1 MLPKLELSLAFESLE
16 FIIWGHKINK
26 ICKLICQA
34 ICWNM
39 MNWICCSE
47 FGTSLFILWS
57 LPRVN
62 DLTETTATFTWLR
75 RSNGWHSTSI
85 YWCLSSQI
93 LPIILI
99 CLHHYGSEIGG
110 GCTRYLWILLGPT
123 EYTSV
128 IHNYSSSQGWL
139 FFVLSRG
146 MWYWTWLRSGF
157 KIPSLHCLEVSYRWE
172 VEKNHVEF
180 QPPERAEFVACIGIT
195 SCHWY
200 ISFHLRREQSW
211 SISNGRHVGLW
222 LLVTSNLVR
231 TCRSWFEM
239 ESLEMKKNSGDIL
252 KPVKTRPQYKHIRK
266 EIWQVFNLSPWPA
279 FWSCPPLMKISASS
293 WWATWNLKH
302 KRWQIQR
309 LQFGAMWA
317 WLRTPPKYFLYW
329 LPLKYITAA
338 RRQQHWSFW

>member
-34 ICWNM
+34 ICCNM

-93 LPIILI
+93 LPIILL
-99 CLHHYGSEIGG
+99 CLHHYGSELGG
-110 GCTRYLWILLGPT
+110 GSTRYLCILLGPT

-157 KIPSLHCLEVSYRWE
+157 KIPSLHCWKFHIVGRLRRIMLSFSRLESWVRCLHWYYILPLVSLISSE
-172 VEKNHVEF
+172 
-180 QPPERAEFVACIGIT
+180 ERAKLIHSKWKTC
-195 SCHWY
+195 
-200 ISFHLRREQSW
+200 
-211 SISNGRHVGLW
+211 W
-222 LLVTSNLVR
+222 LVIP
-231 TCRSWFEM
+231 TCRS
-239 ESLEMKKNSGDIL
+239 
-252 KPVKTRPQYKHIRK
+252 Y
-266 EIWQVFNLSPWPA
+266 
-279 FWSCPPLMKISASS
+279 C
-293 WWATWNLKH
+293 
-302 KRWQIQR
+302 
-309 LQFGAMWA
+309 
-317 WLRTPPKYFLYW
+317 
-329 LPLKYITAA
+329 
-338 RRQQHWSFW
+338 

>member
-1 MLPKLELSLAFESLE
+1 MQIDLSSDLLEHDELDLLLW
-16 FIIWGHKINK
+16 IWDFSFHTVVITK
-26 ICKLICQA
+26 
-34 ICWNM
+34 
-39 MNWICCSE
+39 SE
-47 FGTSLFILWS
+47 WLDRDNGNFY
-57 LPRVN
+57 
-62 DLTETTATFTWLR
+62 LTETKQCQ
-75 RSNGWHSTSI
+75 TSI

-93 LPIILI
+93 LPIILL
-99 CLHHYGSEIGG
+99 CLHHYGSELGG
-110 GCTRYLWILLGPT
+110 GSTRYLRILLGPT

-200 ISFHLRREQSW
+200 ISFHLRREQGW
-211 SISNGRHVGLW
+211 FIPNGRHVGLW
-222 LLVTSNLVR
+222 YQRVAPTVR
-231 TCRSWFEM
+231 HEMFE
-239 ESLEMKKNSGDIL
+239 GDIL
-252 KPVKTRPQYKHIRK
+252 KPVKTRPQYKRIWK

-279 FWSCPPLMKISASS
+279 LWSCPPLMKISASS
-293 WWATWNLKH
+293 WWAPWNLKH

-309 LQFGAMWA
+309 LQFGTMWA

-338 RRQQHWSFW
+338 AGFW